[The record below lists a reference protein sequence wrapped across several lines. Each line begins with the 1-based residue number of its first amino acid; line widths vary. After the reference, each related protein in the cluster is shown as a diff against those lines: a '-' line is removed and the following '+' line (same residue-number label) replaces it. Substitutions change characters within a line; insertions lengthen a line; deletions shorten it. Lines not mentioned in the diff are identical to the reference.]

1 MKNGR
6 YTIVFERGG
15 DPLGHI
21 SPIGRNPLSFRI
33 REEGKPHERY
43 LSVLVRVHEHTEKSR
58 EIQITGS
65 LIINEVERGSVT
77 IIYKLDSKTGTFLFA
92 E

>member
-1 MKNGR
+1 MKKGR

-15 DPLGHI
+15 DPLGNI
-21 SPIGRNPLSFRI
+21 SAIGRNPLSLRI
-33 REEGKPHERY
+33 REEGKPQERY
-43 LSVLVRVHEHTEKSR
+43 LSVLVRVHEQTEKSR

-65 LIINEVERGSVT
+65 LIINEVERGMVT